1 MSNPVL
7 AYYASSESVEWYTP
21 RYIIDGAL
29 AVMGAIDCDPCS
41 NAEPYNVPAT
51 VHYTQREDGLIQPW
65 HGRIYMNPPYG
76 KALPSWIGK
85 LLAERALD
93 RCSEAITLTPAR
105 TDTQWFQG
113 LWQAAAICF
122 MYRRVRFLGRDNVR
136 NDSTFPTAL
145 AYFGARPERFATVFA
160 PLGFV
165 LPMWRLE
172 RALAERTQP
181 TLFDLLP
188 AETSVP
194 A

>member
-1 MSNPVL
+1 MTTQ
-7 AYYASSESVEWYTP
+7 ATYYASSASVEWYTP
-21 RYIIDGAL
+21 RYIIDGVI
-29 AVMGAIDCDPCS
+29 AVLEAVDCDPCS
-41 NAEPYNVPAT
+41 NREPYNVPAT
-51 VHYTQREDGLIQPW
+51 IHYTQDDDGLIQPW
-65 HGRIYMNPPYG
+65 AERVYMNPPYG
-76 KALPSWIGK
+76 RALPAWVDK
-85 LLAERALD
+85 LLTELALG
-93 RCSEAITLTPAR
+93 RCTEAITLTPAR

-122 MYRRVRFLGRDNVR
+122 MYRRVHFLGRANTR

-145 AYFGARPERFATVFA
+145 AYFGPRPERFSTVFK

-165 LPMWRLE
+165 LPMWHLE